1 MSATADPPSRSPLG
15 RAAAPTLLAFLLLSV
30 GAFLPNSIGALAVL
44 MQADLG
50 FDDAQ
55 LGLLLTMFWVCA
67 SVLGAL
73 VGSLTDRTGWRVAT
87 VVGCVLVSL
96 ALGTAAVAPG
106 YGVLL
111 AAMAVA
117 AAGFTF
123 SSPTSN
129 LVIVQLVALRRQSF
143 AFGLKQTAPIVV
155 TMASGLAVPVV
166 GERWGWRW
174 ALLVVAPAVIG
185 SLAFAARWNRGSAR
199 AGGPPTEPSDRAA
212 GADGAVATPPGPG
225 RLLAD
230 GGGRELLGLV
240 VAIGFG
246 SFGMAGASGFAVR
259 SLVEADVSVST
270 AGLLLAVAGLGAL
283 VVRVAGGWWLDRV
296 DGGSDGVVLVLV
308 ALGGVGAA
316 LMATM
321 VPGVMVVGLVLCVCA
336 GWTWPPVLMM
346 RGIRRFAHAP
356 GRASGVLQI
365 GTSVGAATGPLVVG
379 LVVERVS
386 FVAAWLV
393 VVVSAT
399 LALGA
404 VLAVRR
410 GA

>member
-1 MSATADPPSRSPLG
+1 MSTSPGPAAETPPG

-30 GAFLPNSIGALAVL
+30 GAFLPNSLGALGVL

-55 LGLLLTMFWVCA
+55 LGLLLTTFWVCA
-67 SVLGAL
+67 SVLGGL

-87 VVGCVLVSL
+87 VVGCVLVTL
-96 ALGTAAVAPG
+96 ALASAAAAPG
-106 YGVLL
+106 YGMLL
-111 AAMAVA
+111 AAMVVA
-117 AAGFTF
+117 AGGFTF

-129 LVIVQLVALRRQSF
+129 LVIVQLVARRRQSF

-185 SLAFAARWNRGSAR
+185 SLTFAAQWNRPAR
-199 AGGPPTEPSDRAA
+199 RPRAA
-212 GADGAVATPPGPG
+212 GSDIVERPGPPRASG
-225 RLLAD
+225 PEEPARLLAD
-230 GGGRELLGLV
+230 GGARQLLGLV
-240 VAIGFG
+240 VAIGLG

-259 SLVEADVSVST
+259 SLVEADVAVST
-270 AGLLLAVAGLGAL
+270 AGLLLALAGLGAL
-283 VVRVAGGWWLDRV
+283 GVRVVGGWWLDRAYGRV
-296 DGGSDGVVLVLV
+296 DAAVLALVVLG
-308 ALGGVGAA
+308 AVGAG

-321 VPGVMVVGLVLCVCA
+321 RPGTMVVGLLLCVCA
-336 GWTWPPVLMM
+336 GWTWPPILMM
-346 RGIRRFAHAP
+346 QGIRRFAHAP

-365 GTSVGAATGPLVVG
+365 GTSIGAATGPLVVG
-379 LVVERVS
+379 LVAEQVS
-386 FVAAWLV
+386 FVVAWGA
-393 VVVSAT
+393 VVVSAA

-404 VLAVRR
+404 VLAIRR
-410 GA
+410 GD

>member
-1 MSATADPPSRSPLG
+1 MSATADPSSRSPLG

-30 GAFLPNSIGALAVL
+30 GAFLPNSVGALAVL

-111 AAMAVA
+111 VAMAVA
-117 AAGFTF
+117 ATGFTF

-174 ALLVVAPAVIG
+174 ALLVIAPAVIG
-185 SLAFAARWNRGSAR
+185 SLAFAVRWNRGTAR
-199 AGGPPTEPSDRAA
+199 TGGPPTGPSDRAS
-212 GADGAVATPPGPG
+212 GVSGAVPAGPG

-230 GGGRELLGLV
+230 GGGRELRGLV

-270 AGLLLAVAGLGAL
+270 AGLVLAVAGLGAL
-283 VVRVAGGWWLDRV
+283 VVRVVGGWWLDRV

-308 ALGGVGAA
+308 ALGGAGAA

-321 VPGVMVVGLVLCVCA
+321 VPGAMVVGLVLCVCA

-386 FVAAWLV
+386 FVAAWV
-393 VVVSAT
+393 VVAISAT
-399 LALGA
+399 LALAA